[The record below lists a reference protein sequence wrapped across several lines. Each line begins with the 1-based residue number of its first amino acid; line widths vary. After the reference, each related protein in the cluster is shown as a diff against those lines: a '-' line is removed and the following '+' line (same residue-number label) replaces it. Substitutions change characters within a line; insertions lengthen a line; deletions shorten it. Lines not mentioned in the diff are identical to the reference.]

1 MKRFTKIISGI
12 ILGATMFLTA
22 VGCEKIDSSKV
33 TEETIVSTSEVTEST
48 TNSETTFET
57 NAEDETEISTTLITE
72 ITEESATLTVSQ
84 AKKTATKKRN
94 VATKASPNTATKKV
108 STKKSNETLANE
120 VVRGDWGN
128 GTERKTRLTKAGYD
142 YSAIQTIVNDK
153 MAVLESKTTKK
164 TELKKSTKSTKS
176 TKSLTKTKKTT
187 AKKTVETE
195 EATVTTT
202 AVTNEVVETTTTT
215 TTTTIAEV
223 IETEAVPESETEPTT
238 EVQTKKSNEE
248 IAKEVIDGLWDNNEA
263 RKKKLTEAGYD
274 YATIQAI
281 VNDMVKETA
290 KTSGTT
296 DSSVEASG
304 TTYCGSFR
312 GTYYAYGGPRHGGS
326 GRNLIDCSYGDGNV
340 KGSIASR
347 YFYSNYGYNYNGK
360 RTMVYLE
367 VSGYPQMNGYYY
379 VDDCCGSYNV
389 IDFFYIYNSNC
400 PFQYQ
405 GVTSVNAYI
414 VNY

>member
-12 ILGATMFLTA
+12 ILGVTILLTA

-48 TNSETTFET
+48 TNNETTET
-57 NAEDETEISTTLITE
+57 SAEDETELTTTFTTE
-72 ITEESATLTVSQ
+72 VVEESATLTVPQ
-84 AKKTATKKRN
+84 ARKAATKKRN
-94 VATKASPNTATKKV
+94 IVTKASPNTATKKV

-120 VVRGDWGN
+120 VIRGDWGN
-128 GTERKTRLTKAGYD
+128 GTERKIRLTKAGYN

-153 MAVLESKTTKK
+153 MTILESKTAKK
-164 TELKKSTKSTKS
+164 TEPKKSTKSTKS
-176 TKSLTKTKKTT
+176 TAKTKKTT
-187 AKKTVETE
+187 TEKTVETK
-195 EATVTTT
+195 EAVTTT
-202 AVTNEVVETTTTT
+202 TTVAITNEIVET

-223 IETEAVPESETEPTT
+223 IETEAVSESETVT
-238 EVQTKKSNEE
+238 EEAQTKKSNEE

-274 YATIQAI
+274 YATIQTI
-281 VNDMVKETA
+281 VNDMVKEAA

-296 DSSVEASG
+296 DNSVGTSG

-405 GVTSVNAYI
+405 PTIPHPQKRIPVR
-414 VNY
+414 